1 MNKYLLMGV
10 SFAVG
15 AGIGFYVAKRKYDAQ
30 LADEIASI
38 KKAYKNASV
47 DDSSTKENEI
57 PDQEELPFTDAYVAL
72 AKVYSPS
79 PEPRESVKVLT
90 PERVADML
98 GEPELEVEE
107 YVYYIVDR
115 VLLDD
120 SEEIVESDHPILHVN
135 FDNETAPTVSPLYIY
150 SETRNLIYE
159 VHLRMD
165 SYSETVG
172 FEDGPEI

>member
-1 MNKYLLMGV
+1 MGV

-15 AGIGFYVAKRKYDAQ
+15 AGIGFYAAKRKYDAQ

-38 KKAYKNASV
+38 KKTYKNASV
-47 DDSSTKENEI
+47 EQSSTEENEI
-57 PDQEELPFTDAYVAL
+57 PDQEELPL
-72 AKVYSPS
+72 AGSYETLVETYSPS
-79 PEPRESVKVLT
+79 PEPRELVKVLT

-107 YVYYIVDR
+107 YVYYIADE

-135 FDNETAPTVSPLYIY
+135 FNKETAPTVSPLYIY
-150 SETRNLIYE
+150 SESRNLIYE
-159 VHLRMD
+159 VHLRTD
-165 SYSETVG
+165 SYSETIG
-172 FEDGPEI
+172 FENGSES